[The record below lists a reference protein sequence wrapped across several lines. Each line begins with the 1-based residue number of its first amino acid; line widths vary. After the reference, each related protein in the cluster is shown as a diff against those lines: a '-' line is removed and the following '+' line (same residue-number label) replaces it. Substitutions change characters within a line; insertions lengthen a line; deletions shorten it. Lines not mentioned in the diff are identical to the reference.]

1 MKCSSRM
8 KLDYRFLT
16 LDALSKTKVKVK
28 VKVYFETSVIKI
40 LLFETQRTKKIFL
53 DLFKYE
59 YFSNSDKF
67 VVTFSVLFRLSGHL
81 GTEEK
86 YFRIIK

>member
-1 MKCSSRM
+1 MKCSSRK
-8 KLDYRFLT
+8 KLDYRFPT
-16 LDALSKTKVKVK
+16 LDALSKTKVK

-40 LLFETQRTKKIFL
+40 LLFETQRTKK

-59 YFSNSDKF
+59 HFSNSDKF
-67 VVTFSVLFRLSGHL
+67 VVTLSVLARLSGHL

-86 YFRIIK
+86 YFRVIK